1 MDPSEEE
8 KKFYPDYHVVTVPAQ
23 RGKSFSFFFFFF
35 FESFNTISSSF
46 PLDVVFLFF
55 KLTAAA
61 AA

>member
-23 RGKSFSFFFFFF
+23 RGKSFSFFFFF
-35 FESFNTISSSF
+35 ESFNTISSSF

-61 AA
+61 AAA

>member
-35 FESFNTISSSF
+35 ESFNTISSSF

-61 AA
+61 AAA